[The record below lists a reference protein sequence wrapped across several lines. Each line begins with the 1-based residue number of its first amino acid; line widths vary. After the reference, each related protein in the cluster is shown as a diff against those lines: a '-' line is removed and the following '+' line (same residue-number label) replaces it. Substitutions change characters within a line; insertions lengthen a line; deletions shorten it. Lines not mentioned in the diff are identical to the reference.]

1 MQITPFHISI
11 GADEQGGFVLYVFT
25 ASQNIAIPIDIPE
38 YLIQSGVRLLQPTHI
53 ELLGDATEL
62 GRELGA
68 VIFPEAIRDMLIAQ
82 ARTAQNNNGRLQ
94 IQLQIA
100 VPELAALPWEWA
112 VIDGT
117 RQWAPAINDDYAVVR
132 LSSINEPAPPIL
144 VDGPLRVLLLV
155 PPDQTPQ
162 FSMIYTMLQSEISAR
177 RISISIV
184 EVHTLA
190 DSEQALSQK
199 IYHVVHFVGDV
210 FLNADHLIRIAFGSE
225 IDVFELN
232 DLLTQFPDIG
242 LICVTLAASGEP
254 QIRAMPQIFAAL
266 LMSKTIN
273 AAITFSGISRPD
285 TIVRFAATCY
295 NAIIEDVPLDL
306 AVTRGRRAL
315 TSGRRDVNWG
325 LAQLRIVPGTERLF
339 VFDVPHDS
347 WSWVR
352 AALAVVGIAAAII
365 GAILLGRLLSGQ
377 SILMPYLP
385 AITLP
390 TSIPKP

>member
-25 ASQNIAIPIDIPE
+25 TSQNIAIPIDIPE

-68 VIFPEAIRDMLIAQ
+68 VIFPEVVRDMLIAQ

-94 IQLQIA
+94 IQIQIA
-100 VPELAALPWEWA
+100 DPELAALPWEWA

-132 LSSINEPAPPIL
+132 LSSINAPAPPIL
-144 VDGPLRVLLLV
+144 VDGPLRVLMLV

-162 FSMIYTMLQSEISAR
+162 FSMIHTMLQSEISAR
-177 RISISIV
+177 RISVYIV
-184 EVHTLA
+184 EVQTLA
-190 DSEQALSQK
+190 DIEKALSQK

-242 LICVTLAASGEP
+242 LICVTMAASGEP

-285 TIVRFAATCY
+285 TIIRFAATCY
-295 NAIIEDVPLDL
+295 NAIIEDIPLDL

-339 VFDVPHDS
+339 VFDIPNDP

-352 AALAVVGIAAAII
+352 ATLAVVGIAAAII
-365 GAILLGRLLSGQ
+365 GAILLGRLLSGH
-377 SILMPYLP
+377 SILMPHLP
-385 AITLP
+385 TITLP
-390 TSIPKP
+390 TSTSKP